1 MSDWHIDTLTPVGEL
16 LPDDGTTVLL
26 AFNYGEVWAGYL
38 DAGDWRYVSSD
49 LIEYRVVTHWM
60 HLPAHPSELS

>member
-1 MSDWHIDTLTPVGEL
+1 MSDWHIDTWTPVGES
-16 LPDDGTTVLL
+16 LPDDDSTVLL
-26 AFNYGEVWAGYL
+26 AFNDGEVWVGYL

-49 LIEYRVVTHWM
+49 LIKHRVVTHWM